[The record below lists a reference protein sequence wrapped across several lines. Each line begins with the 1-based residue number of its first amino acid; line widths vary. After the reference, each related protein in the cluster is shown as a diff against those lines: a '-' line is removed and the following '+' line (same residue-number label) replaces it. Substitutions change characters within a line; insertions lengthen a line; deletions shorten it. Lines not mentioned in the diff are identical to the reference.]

1 MKKILAFS
9 SGLFLI
15 LALFQMNSNVTVSAK
30 SADVQSAEESVTDVT
45 EENWHVDGMEIENDS
60 APVAQEEQTM
70 DVIATTQN
78 VNEATTETVD
88 GTADS
93 VNPTIEATTTELNSQ
108 NEEKNADDIIP
119 SVAAPETETEDVTDE
134 IIKEEDTPNVGV
146 KEQET
151 EKKAVEVKGATVFAK
166 GTVDSITS
174 SGETTEETQNKSV
187 VKIEEEQEVPGA
199 AVLPQTGVVPASCFY
214 GLGFLICALGIC
226 TFTIAY
232 KREDK

>member
-15 LALFQMNSNVTVSAK
+15 LALSQMNSNVTVSAK
-30 SADVQSAEESVTDVT
+30 SADVQIVEENVTDITEES
-45 EENWHVDGMEIENDS
+45 WHVDGMDIENDS
-60 APVAQEEQTM
+60 ASVEQEEQTM

-78 VNEATTETVD
+78 VNEATAETVD

-93 VNPTIEATTTELNSQ
+93 VNPTIEATATELNSQ
-108 NEEKNADDIIP
+108 NEEKNAEDIIP
-119 SVAAPETETEDVTDE
+119 SVAAPESETEEV
-134 IIKEEDTPNVGV
+134 IVEEDIPNVGV

-151 EKKAVEVKGATVFAK
+151 AKKAVEVKGATVFEK
-166 GTVDSITS
+166 GTKDSITS
-174 SGETTEETQNKSV
+174 SGETTEKTQKETV
-187 VKIEEEQEVPGA
+187 VNIEEEKNVPSS

-226 TFTIAY
+226 ILTIAY
-232 KREDK
+232 RRENN